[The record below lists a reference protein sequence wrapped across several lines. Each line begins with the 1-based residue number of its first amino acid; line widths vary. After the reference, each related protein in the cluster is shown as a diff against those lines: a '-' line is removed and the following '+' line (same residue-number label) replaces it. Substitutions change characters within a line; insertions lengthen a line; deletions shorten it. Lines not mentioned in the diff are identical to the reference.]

1 MRPPL
6 LARSLLA
13 AIAGETEAE
22 CVAGDLEE
30 EYAGLSPQLSRFA
43 MNRWYVSQV
52 LRSLLPLLRLRVR
65 SGELS
70 AVLLGPVLGAALPLL
85 LLDRLW
91 RLVYSQIPL
100 KDGVDRAPE
109 FLAVNLLAL
118 CVSAA
123 VSGSH
128 MRSMRQ
134 AFVRALVAGAAAG
147 AALAASAGSTPAAY
161 ALLVLL
167 VAPAGSMF
175 GSVLRRF
182 K

>member
-1 MRPPL
+1 MKPPL
-6 LARSLLA
+6 LARALLA
-13 AIAGETEAE
+13 AVAGEGEAE

-30 EYAGLSPQLSRFA
+30 EYAGLSPHLGRSG

-52 LRSLLPLLRLRVR
+52 IRSLLPLLRLRVR

-91 RLVYSQIPL
+91 CMVYSQIPL
-100 KDGVDRAPE
+100 KESVDRAPE

-123 VSGSH
+123 ISGSH
-128 MRSMRQ
+128 TRSMRQ
-134 AFVRALVAGAAAG
+134 ASVKAVVASAAAG
-147 AALAASAGSTPAAY
+147 VAIWASAGSTPAAY
-161 ALLVLL
+161 ALLVMLL
-167 VAPAGSMF
+167 APAGSMF
-175 GSVLRRF
+175 GCVLRRF
-182 K
+182 T

>member
-1 MRPPL
+1 MKPPL
-6 LARSLLA
+6 LARALLA
-13 AIAGETEAE
+13 AVAGEAEAE

-30 EYAGLSPQLSRFA
+30 EFGELSR
-43 MNRWYVSQV
+43 NRCWYVSQV
-52 LRSLLPLLRLRVR
+52 MRSLWPLLLLRVR

-70 AVLLGPVLGAALPLL
+70 RLLLGAVLGGALPLL
-85 LLDRLW
+85 LMDRLW

-123 VSGSH
+123 ISGSH
-128 MRSMRQ
+128 TRSMRP
-134 AFVRALVAGAAAG
+134 AFVKAVFACAAAG
-147 AALAASAGSTPAAY
+147 ATLAASAGSTPAAY

-167 VAPAGSMF
+167 LAPAGSMF
-175 GSVLRRF
+175 GCLLRRF
-182 K
+182 T

>member
-1 MRPPL
+1 MKPPL
-6 LARSLLA
+6 LARALLA
-13 AIAGETEAE
+13 AVAGEAEAE

-30 EYAGLSPQLSRFA
+30 EFGELSR
-43 MNRWYVSQV
+43 NRGWYLSQV
-52 LRSLLPLLRLRVR
+52 MRSLLPLLLLRVR

-70 AVLLGPVLGAALPLL
+70 RLLLGAVLGAALPLL

-91 RLVYSQIPL
+91 SMVYSRIPL

-123 VSGSH
+123 ISGSH
-128 MRSMRQ
+128 TRSMRQ
-134 AFVRALVAGAAAG
+134 GSVKAVVASAAAG

-167 VAPAGSMF
+167 LAPAGSMF
-175 GSVLRRF
+175 GSLLRRF
-182 K
+182 T

>member
-6 LARSLLA
+6 LARALLA
-13 AIAGETEAE
+13 AVAGAAEAE

-30 EYAGLSPQLSRFA
+30 EFAGLSAHLGRSA
-43 MNRWYVSQV
+43 INRWYVSQV
-52 LRSLLPLLRLRVR
+52 LRSLLPLLRLRMR

-70 AVLLGPVLGAALPLL
+70 AVLLGPVLGAAVPLL
-85 LLDRLW
+85 LMDRLW

-118 CVSAA
+118 SVSAA
-123 VSGSH
+123 ISGSLT
-128 MRSMRQ
+128 RSMRQ
-134 AFVRALVAGAAAG
+134 ASVRALVASAAAG

-161 ALLVLL
+161 AVLVLL

-175 GSVLRRF
+175 GSMLRRF
-182 K
+182 T